1 MRFKKAAV
9 LDAKRSN
16 TVSQIGA
23 KKLITVDADKT
34 TNQFIQIEHKQN
46 QAAQQRNA

>member
-1 MRFKKAAV
+1 MQNEV
-9 LDAKRSN
+9 IPSAK
-16 TVSQIGA
+16 QGQ

-34 TNQFIQIEHKQN
+34 TKHFIQIEHKQN